1 VRAYGRLIDELPV
14 QITRVMRRAGEGEFR
29 VSVRPTG
36 FEQLMERVQVGF
48 TLLAY
53 ALIVS
58 ALIIGSSILVSRPEL
73 TGLERVGAR
82 VVLFAAV
89 ASVVVLLTRMA
100 RAEWRKRRAER
111 RAGN

>member
-1 VRAYGRLIDELPV
+1 
-14 QITRVMRRAGEGEFR
+14 MRRAGEGEFR

-36 FEQLMERVQVGF
+36 FEQMMERLQAGF

-73 TGLERVGAR
+73 TGLERAGSR
-82 VVLFAAV
+82 LVLLGAV
-89 ASVVVLLTRMA
+89 ASVIVLLARMA
-100 RAEWRKRRAER
+100 RAEWRKRRADK